1 MVRLVAPDGT
11 VIVQYCALP
20 AAPETPLTGVP
31 FCSSLPPGV
40 PGSPGSPPPPPAAST
55 AALAL
60 TMPAPIGCEGVDGNA
75 RAVLLIRAST
85 CAGVLAGLDTDWIS
99 ATTPA
104 TCGAAIEV
112 PL

>member
-1 MVRLVAPDGT
+1 MLPSLSVEVSVKLTVR
-11 VIVQYCALP
+11 
-20 AAPETPLTGVP
+20 PLADEEKFATGAT
-31 FCSSLPPGV
+31 L
-40 PGSPGSPPPPPAAST
+40 PPPPPAAST

-60 TMPAPIGCEGVDGNA
+60 TMPLPIGCDGVDGNA
-75 RAVLLIRAST
+75 RAELFSKASI
-85 CAGVLAGLDTDWIS
+85 CAGVLAGLDTDWTR